1 MNAGSG
7 LVTLTAGDDVV
18 AIDLANGG
26 RLGSWRA
33 GGRERLK
40 PRPGSASGGAAL
52 QWGSYLMAPWAG
64 RLRDGLLRFA
74 GRTYRFEPNL
84 GAHAIHGLCFDRPW
98 TVERSSETELELGFD
113 LEATP
118 WPFGGGIEQMVR
130 LGPGELRLRAE
141 LLCTRA
147 AMPAAMGWHPWFLR
161 GPGEDVL
168 LRVPADEM
176 LVAEGELLPTGERR
190 PASGPTDLR
199 TIRPVEGLTLDDAYV
214 GAREAELRWPD
225 LELEIA
231 AGPTVTTIVVYVSE
245 GSVCVE
251 PQTAWPDAP
260 TLAAAGFTD
269 TGLAILEP
277 GQALVAEQTWR
288 WRSQTPS

>member
-1 MNAGSG
+1 MNAGSD
-7 LVTLTAGDDVV
+7 LVTLTAGDDAVTV
-18 AIDLANGG
+18 DLTIGG

-33 GGRERLK
+33 GRRERLTR
-40 PRPGSASGGAAL
+40 RPGSASDDDAL
-52 QWGSYLMAPWAG
+52 RWGSYLMTPWAG

-74 GRTYRFEPNL
+74 GRTYRFERNL

-98 TVERSSETELELGFD
+98 TLERSSEREVELAFD
-113 LEATP
+113 LEATA
-118 WPFGGGIEQMVR
+118 WPFGGGVR
-130 LGPGELRLRAE
+130 QVVTLAPGELRLRAE
-141 LLCTRA
+141 VHATRA

-161 GPGEDVL
+161 GDGDVL
-168 LRVPADEM
+168 IRVPAEEM
-176 LVAEGELLPTGERR
+176 LVREDELLPTGERR
-190 PASGPTDLR
+190 PVSGPTDLR
-199 TIRPVEGLTLDDAYV
+199 TIRAVEGLSLDDAYV

-225 LELEIA
+225 LELAIE
-231 AGPTVTTIVVYVSE
+231 AGPTVTTMVVYVTE
-245 GSVCVE
+245 ASVCVE

-288 WRSQTPS
+288 WRPRTDP